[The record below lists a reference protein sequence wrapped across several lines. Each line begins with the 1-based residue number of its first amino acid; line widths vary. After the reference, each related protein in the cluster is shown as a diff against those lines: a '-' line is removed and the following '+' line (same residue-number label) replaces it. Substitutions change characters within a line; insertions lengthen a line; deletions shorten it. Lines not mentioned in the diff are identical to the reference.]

1 MRPEIMFPMELLIID
16 DHQMWREAVA
26 AVMRREFGP
35 ETTVLQARDSEQA
48 LRIAEDHL
56 NLSAVLLDLTLANR
70 ADGMPAIQAFHNH
83 RPGLPVIVLSA
94 SEDPKD
100 LRRALD
106 LKARGYLPKSVS
118 PEVLCSAVRFVL
130 QGNVYVPPELFE
142 WMDGTNNELG
152 GNRGTEPRERL
163 SPTQR
168 IVLQHLCN
176 GLPNKE
182 IGRKLGIEEKT
193 VKQHVTAIFKE
204 LRVANRTQAVI
215 VAQKRG
221 LASRPNP

>member
-1 MRPEIMFPMELLIID
+1 M
-16 DHQMWREAVA
+16 
-26 AVMRREFGP
+26 
-35 ETTVLQARDSEQA
+35 
-48 LRIAEDHL
+48 
-56 NLSAVLLDLTLANR
+56 
-70 ADGMPAIQAFHNH
+70 
-83 RPGLPVIVLSA
+83 
-94 SEDPKD
+94 
-100 LRRALD
+100 
-106 LKARGYLPKSVS
+106 
-118 PEVLCSAVRFVL
+118 
-130 QGNVYVPPELFE
+130 
-142 WMDGTNNELG
+142 NNELG